1 LRVGWGTFG
10 SSWHAPVTKDARP
23 TARGVKKREECIAL
37 QLLCPTVYMYCLPQ
51 LERER
56 RSAQMD
62 WRESGANWRTSKAI
76 YLYSLLL
83 LPFPPKKRKPKE
95 VEEQAQYSLFIGKSL
110 FTILG
115 AQESIGFC
123 CVSTTNNWEAYAP
136 TGPRKK

>member
-1 LRVGWGTFG
+1 
-10 SSWHAPVTKDARP
+10 VTKDARP

-110 FTILG
+110 LLY
-115 AQESIGFC
+115 S
-123 CVSTTNNWEAYAP
+123 V
-136 TGPRKK
+136 PRSQSAFVV